1 LKTAIVTGAAG
12 FIGSHL
18 SEKLLGNGFKVIG
31 IDCFSDYYSKEI
43 KKNNMI
49 SFQNNKNFKLIE
61 NDLMKIDLI
70 SIIKESEFLFHE
82 AAQPGVRASW
92 GEQFDTY
99 VKDNI
104 LVTQK
109 ILESA
114 KEVKTLEKIV
124 MASSSSI
131 YGEQEGIMIENET
144 IPSPISPYGVTKL
157 ASENLGLTYAS
168 NYDLPITSL
177 RYFTVYGPRQRPD
190 MAFTKFIK
198 ANLSGDK
205 ISIFGDGNQIRD
217 FTFISDIIDAN
228 LKCMKSEIHGNVLNI
243 GGGKTYSIMEI
254 LSTIEKITGIENN
267 LIFTSEQKGDVKRTE
282 SDITKARKIIDYCPK
297 IDVVE
302 GLTSQI
308 SWMKKKFN

>member
-18 SEKLLGNGFKVIG
+18 SERLLENGFKVIG
-31 IDCFSDYYSKEI
+31 IDCFTDYYSKKI

-61 NDLMKIDLI
+61 SDLMEIDLI

-92 GEQFDTY
+92 GDQFDTY

-124 MASSSSI
+124 MASSSSV
-131 YGEQEGIMIENET
+131 YGEQEGIMIENKT

-168 NYDLPITSL
+168 NYDLPVTSL

-205 ISIFGDGNQIRD
+205 ISIFGDGNQTRD
-217 FTFISDIIDAN
+217 FTYISDIIDAN
-228 LKCMKSEIHGNVLNI
+228 LECVKSEIHGNVLNI
-243 GGGKTYSIMEI
+243 GGGKTYSIMDVLNI
-254 LSTIEKITGIENN
+254 IENITDKN
-267 LIFTSEQKGDVKRTE
+267 NKLIFLTKQKGDVFRTE
-282 SDITKARKIIDYCPK
+282 ADIKMASKIIGYKPK
-297 IDVVE
+297 ISLKE
-302 GLTSQI
+302 GLMKQI
-308 SWMKKKFN
+308 ELIKKNIF

>member
-1 LKTAIVTGAAG
+1 MKTAIVTGAAG

-18 SEKLLGNGFKVIG
+18 SERLLENGFKVIG
-31 IDCFSDYYSKEI
+31 IDCFTDYYSKKI

-61 NDLMKIDLI
+61 SDLMEIDLI

-92 GEQFDTY
+92 GDQFDTY

-124 MASSSSI
+124 MASSSSV
-131 YGEQEGIMIENET
+131 YGEQEGIMIENKT

-168 NYDLPITSL
+168 NYDLPVTSL

-205 ISIFGDGNQIRD
+205 ISIFGDGNQTRD
-217 FTFISDIIDAN
+217 FTYISDIIDAN
-228 LKCMKSEIHGNVLNI
+228 LECVKSEIHGNVLNI
-243 GGGKTYSIMEI
+243 GGGKTYSIMDVLNI
-254 LSTIEKITGIENN
+254 IENITDKN
-267 LIFTSEQKGDVKRTE
+267 NKLIFLTKQKGDVFRTE
-282 SDITKARKIIDYCPK
+282 ADIKMASKIIGYKPK
-297 IDVVE
+297 ISLKE
-302 GLTSQI
+302 GLIKQI
-308 SWMKKKFN
+308 ELIKKNIF